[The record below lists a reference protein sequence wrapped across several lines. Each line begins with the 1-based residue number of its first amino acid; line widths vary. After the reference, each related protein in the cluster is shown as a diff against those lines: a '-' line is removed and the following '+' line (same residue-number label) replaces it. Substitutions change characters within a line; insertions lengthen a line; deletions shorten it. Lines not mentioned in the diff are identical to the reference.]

1 MMSDKNIEF
10 VAAVFIDLCT
20 PAQLERFANK
30 CDRLALECQKEAEFC
45 DASMVMVN
53 HFSAG
58 RWSQLAHLL
67 RKGGDA

>member
-1 MMSDKNIEF
+1 MSDKNIEF
-10 VAAVFIDLCT
+10 VADVLIDLCT
-20 PAQLERFANK
+20 PTQLLRFADK
-30 CDRLALECQKEAEFC
+30 CDRLMRECQKEAEFC

-53 HFSAG
+53 LFSAG